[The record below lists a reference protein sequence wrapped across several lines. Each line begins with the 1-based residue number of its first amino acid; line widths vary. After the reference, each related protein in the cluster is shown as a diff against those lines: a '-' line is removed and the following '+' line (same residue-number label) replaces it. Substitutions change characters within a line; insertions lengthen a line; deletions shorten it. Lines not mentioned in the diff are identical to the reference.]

1 VQRLLRPVRLV
12 AVLAAAALVAAACG
26 TASTSTTTT
35 TTSATGTTS
44 ATNTASA
51 PGVTATQILLGSTQP
66 LTGPAAPGYS
76 EIAPASNAVF
86 DWVNAHG
93 GIFGRTIKY
102 DFLNDEYDPSLTVS
116 LTKQLVSMPMFAD
129 FDGLGTPTQL
139 QVEGFLNSEKIP
151 QLFVA
156 SGCNC
161 WSEPQ
166 YPWTFGWQPDYTIE
180 GQIVGSY
187 VKTHFAG
194 DKVGF
199 IYQDDEF
206 GGDGV
211 KGLDMDIPAAS
222 IVSKQPYSVAQLS
235 LAAGLGAQVAA
246 MQAAKAKVVVLY
258 TIPAAT
264 AEVILAAAALHYSPQ
279 WVVSSV
285 GADYDTLSG
294 LLSSFS
300 KGAVGGSL
308 LNGLITAGYL
318 PPATDTTN
326 SWIQLFR
333 QIWTT
338 YDSTNKFDG
347 NTEYGLAVG
356 ITMVELLHAA
366 GRDLTRQGLVD
377 TLESDGAMLDT
388 PGLVPL
394 SYSSTDHYG
403 YQGAYLAQIEDG
415 SYHVLT
421 GPFVA
426 TNSGPVTAFT
436 GTVHDTV
443 PSFTSPGF

>member
-1 VQRLLRPVRLV
+1 VQRFLRPVKLA
-12 AVLAAAALVAAACG
+12 AVLAAAALVATACG

-35 TTSATGTTS
+35 APGGTTG

-51 PGVTATQILLGSTQP
+51 PGVTASQILLGSTQP

-93 GIFGRTIKY
+93 GVFGRTIKY

-116 LTKQLVSMPMFAD
+116 LTRELVSKPIFAD
-129 FDGLGTPTQL
+129 FDPLGTPTQA
-139 QVEGFLNSEKIP
+139 QVEGFLNTEKIP

-161 WSEPQ
+161 WSEPTQ

-180 GQIVGSY
+180 GKIIGSY
-187 VKTHFAG
+187 VKTKFAG
-194 DKVGF
+194 DKVGY

-206 GGDGV
+206 GGDGT
-211 KGLDMDIPAAS
+211 KGLNLEIPASSVVAS
-222 IVSKQPYSVAQLS
+222 KSYSVAQLS
-235 LAAGLGAQVAA
+235 LAAGLGSQVAA
-246 MQAAKAKVVVLY
+246 LQAAKAKVVVLY

-264 AEVILAAAALHYSPQ
+264 AEVLLAAAALHYSPQ

-294 LLSSFS
+294 LLSFIS
-300 KGAVGGSL
+300 KGKAGGSL

-318 PPATDTTN
+318 PAVTESTN
-326 SWIQLFR
+326 PWIQLFK
-333 QIWTT
+333 QIWKT

-356 ITMVELLHAA
+356 ITMVELLQAA
-366 GRDLTRQGLVD
+366 GRNPTRQGLVNA
-377 TLESDGAMLDT
+377 LESSGAMLNT

-394 SYSSTDHYG
+394 SYSSSDHYG
-403 YQGAYLAQIEDG
+403 YQGSYLAEIENG
-415 SYHVLT
+415 SYKVLT

-426 TNSGPVTAFT
+426 TNSGPVALFT